1 MQDMVHL
8 LSHLGWD
15 SVLRMQDCHELYERI
30 LGSIVTEMEVGLVG
44 LKQAIRTK
52 TFVNYSIPDSFQ
64 LCN

>member
-52 TFVNYSIPDSFQ
+52 TFVN
-64 LCN
+64 